1 MRASAAPHPSYA
13 APKVMHSTASCG
25 PFAGDVCN
33 HLGLGHEPVDAVIT
47 FSDVPAAAPVAV
59 HLTAAGAAD
68 PGALYVNM
76 ASWKRSVKALA
87 QAADPHAPRQMSI
100 VRTSEPGSTPL
111 ALRFTLFTADGRPI
125 PALDVELVVRLPS
138 CARPAL
144 MLLQPAHPSDQLSC
158 IQHSC

>member
-1 MRASAAPHPSYA
+1 MQFKASGS
-13 APKVMHSTASCG
+13 
-25 PFAGDVCN
+25 PFAGYVCN
-33 HLGLGHEPVDAVIT
+33 HLRLGDKSVDADIT

-59 HLTAAGAAD
+59 HLTAGFDAD

-87 QAADPHAPRQMSI
+87 QAADLHAPRQMSI

-111 ALRFTLFTADGRPI
+111 ALRFTLFTADGRLI
-125 PALDVELVVRLPS
+125 PPLDVELVVRLPG
-138 CARPAL
+138 CVTPAL
-144 MLLQPAHPSDQLSC
+144 LLLQPAHPSDQLSC